1 MEVEVMGFGDLSK
14 ILENFDLKFLILH
27 KKCGT

>member
-1 MEVEVMGFGDLSK
+1 MEVEVMGFGDMSE
-14 ILENFDLKFLILH
+14 ILEIFDLKFFILQ